1 MPYPYYQSPWSYNPS
16 YATPSFSPQYQL
28 SMPTNQQTPV
38 HGFIYVNGI
47 EGARAFQM
55 PPNSEMPLFDSNG
68 TDRVFIKTTD
78 GAGYPTIT
86 VAKCIKEDDNAD
98 PKAYVTRDELERVYK
113 DFASQVEALKGAMN
127 GTVPATADATQP
139 DAGQPQVNQADG
151 WRQPTGAVSPAYENQ
166 PTVRSI
172 HFPEPGQVS

>member
-1 MPYPYYQSPWSYNPS
+1 MPYPYYTQPMGYGQSYQVPS
-16 YATPSFSPQYQL
+16 YVPQYQP
-28 SMPTNQQTPV
+28 SMPTSQQTPI

-55 PPNSEMPLFDSNG
+55 PPNSEMPLFDSND

-78 GAGYPTIT
+78 GAGYPTIV
-86 VAKCIKEDDNAD
+86 VAKCVKEDDNAD

-113 DFASQVEALKGAMN
+113 DFASQIEALKGATN
-127 GTVPATADATQP
+127 GTVSATADAAQP
-139 DAGQPQVNQADG
+139 DAGQPQGNQADG

-166 PTVRSI
+166 PAVRAV